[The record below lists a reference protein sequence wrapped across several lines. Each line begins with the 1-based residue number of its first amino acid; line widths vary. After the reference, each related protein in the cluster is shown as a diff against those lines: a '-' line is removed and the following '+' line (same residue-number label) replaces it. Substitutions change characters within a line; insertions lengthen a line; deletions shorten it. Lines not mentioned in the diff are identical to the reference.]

1 MTRHPCG
8 LRFDWAQSRAGGSG
22 YRRGVLLPAVHGGD
36 EVMVRFAGEVGRAW
50 ANSFRS
56 LLAAMAERRRYVV
69 DLADAVGSPAILE
82 DFRAGLVEAAA
93 RAGSTVRFARLAP
106 TMLLLPILLVAGR
119 SSW

>member
-1 MTRHPCG
+1 VPLPTAH
-8 LRFDWAQSRAGGSG
+8 GS
-22 YRRGVLLPAVHGGD
+22 D
-36 EVMVRFAGEVGRAW
+36 EVMVRFAGEAGRGW

-82 DFRAGLVEAAA
+82 ELRAGLVDAAT

-106 TMLLLPILLVAGR
+106 TMVFLPVSMAGGR